1 MATKKQLVEK
11 VKSLLEQGSALSDK
25 HDIYVQNYV
34 EKCNEQLGILL
45 SELLDYAKEVLT
57 MPNLEQV
64 IKKMRRT
71 LSNDYDIKT
80 QINSPELNI
89 IVRYVIRKD
98 RKTAHVYARVIQV
111 AIDANVKPADLPAFI
126 KANHG
131 IERIRQSTV
140 NADLVKAKDEKQKY
154 VNDNAIMY
162 ARFYLE
168 DRAKKPLAT
177 FTIPKEYE
185 ASIRD
190 ATRGGSFH
198 YMICHVEKGEYKV
211 VDALPMYGEL
221 DDQLM
226 IQSFNHLHSCGF
238 YKNEEKASM
247 AVAKQQVT
255 EWRQHLAKHGA
266 ELEKK
271 RLDHERAQEQNKL
284 TNALTEAAND
294 EQSQGGKVA

>member
-1 MATKKQLVEK
+1 MMETKKQLVEK
-11 VKSLLEQGSALSDK
+11 VKSLLEQGTTLSEK
-25 HDIYVQNYV
+25 HDVYV
-34 EKCNEQLGILL
+34 ETYVDKCNEQLGILL
-45 SELLDYAKEVLT
+45 SELLSYAKEVLA

-71 LSNDYDIKT
+71 LSSDYDIKT
-80 QINSPELNI
+80 QINSPDLNI

-98 RKTAHVYARVIQV
+98 RKTAHVYARVLQV
-111 AIDANVKPADLPAFI
+111 AIDAGVKSEDLPGFI

-140 NADLVKAKDEKQKY
+140 NNDLVKAKDEKQKHL
-154 VNDNAIMY
+154 NDNAIMY

-198 YMICHVEKGEYKV
+198 YMICHVEKDEYKV
-211 VDALPMYGEL
+211 VDALPMYSEL

-226 IQSFNHLHSCGF
+226 IQSFNHLHSCSF
-238 YKNEEKASM
+238 YKHEEKASM
-247 AVAKQQVT
+247 AVAKIQVA
-255 EWRQHLAKHGA
+255 EWRQRLANRDA
-266 ELEKK
+266 ELETE
-271 RLDHERAQEQNKL
+271 RLDRERAQEQKKL
-284 TNALTEAAND
+284 ASQAAAND
-294 EQSQGGKVA
+294 TQMDIDKAA